1 MATTALD
8 EEKKRKALEQSGGLG
23 VVMPNA
29 TKPSLVD
36 QIPTGGP
43 AGWTGGNRE
52 LVQPQSDLS
61 RNIQNTA
68 VALSGLPGVGPIASL
83 AGQSGRMA
91 TGLAGL
97 ARAGQAANA
106 AAQTA
111 NGINSMQ
118 PSAVAEQIA
127 NAPAAAKPLAMGTS
141 LVTSSQ
147 SQRGEGSIPGTPAPT
162 APAAPATG
170 AITKRIGADGVTE
183 YSGMNVGLNPEF
195 LNGSG
200 QSFKPQGGGYAF
212 ANAASEADKAKAAA
226 MGGRLDQYGNVI
238 TAQVDKALTKP
249 DGTRWNANDMAAL
262 AASQQQPDS
271 RMAMMGSG
279 TNTGGFGILDANYQR
294 ERALRMDAADSRN
307 PGESRRAYEARIAG
321 ATGALNTFRGE
332 QTAAPRLAAAQKSA
346 DAKTQADMALASRKM
361 AFDEAQG
368 GARMG
373 LDAFRMQD
381 EASTNALRRK
391 AVQAELD
398 TKAQLD
404 AARQEYLAA
413 GDDPAK
419 QKETAKKLAVL
430 SGKDNQRENLKDN
443 FIVVGGGQEYDQAS
457 GTMRNVPQTLV
468 DLRTGQP
475 VALPAQQG
483 QAKTAATGQKYTV
496 GQTVVKP
503 DGSRGRV
510 VAIDANGMATEIQP
524 L

>member
-1 MATTALD
+1 MATTALE

-29 TKPSLVD
+29 TKPSLAD

-68 VALSGLPGVGPIASL
+68 VAMSGLPGVGPIASL

-106 AAQTA
+106 AVQTA
-111 NGINSMQ
+111 NGITSMQ
-118 PSAVAEQIA
+118 PSVVAEQVA
-127 NAPAAAKPLAMGTS
+127 NAPSTAKPAPMGTS
-141 LVTSSQ
+141 LGGSQ
-147 SQRGEGSIPGTPAPT
+147 SQRGEGSMPGTQ
-162 APAAPATG
+162 APAAPTTTNQGMGIVRVDTTG
-170 AITKRIGADGVTE
+170 ASPLFTNMPTGDQSNVNMMARGTPSAQNVAAMDALAARYAGGTPSAAQPQQPA
-183 YSGMNVGLNPEF
+183 YSGM
-195 LNGSG
+195 
-200 QSFKPQGGGYAF
+200 
-212 ANAASEADKAKAAA
+212 AS
-226 MGGRLDQYGNVI
+226 MG
-238 TAQVDKALTKP
+238 A
-249 DGTRWNANDMAAL
+249 
-262 AASQQQPDS
+262 
-271 RMAMMGSG
+271 G

-307 PGESRRAYEARIAG
+307 PGESRRAYEARISG

-332 QTAAPRLAAAQKSA
+332 QTAAPRLAAAQKSM

-373 LDAFRMQD
+373 LDAFKYQD
-381 EASTNALRRK
+381 EASTNDLRRK
-391 AVQAELD
+391 SVQSELD

-419 QKETAKKLAVL
+419 QKAAAKKMAVL
-430 SGKDNQRENLKDN
+430 SGKDNQKEGGTWDS
-443 FIVVGGGQEYDQAS
+443 IVVGGGVDELGRKVGGTAMLYNKSTGEVRPIGEQQA
-457 GTMRNVPQTLV
+457 
-468 DLRTGQP
+468 
-475 VALPAQQG
+475 

>member
-1 MATTALD
+1 MATTAL
-8 EEKKRKALEQSGGLG
+8 EEEKRKAAIAAQAGT
-23 VVMPNA
+23 VIPNA
-29 TKPSLVD
+29 APL
-36 QIPTGGP
+36 
-43 AGWTGGNRE
+43 
-52 LVQPQSDLS
+52 QS
-61 RNIQNTA
+61 QGMA
-68 VALSGLPGVGPIASL
+68 VLKAS
-83 AGQSGRMA
+83 
-91 TGLAGL
+91 T
-97 ARAGQAANA
+97 
-106 AAQTA
+106 
-111 NGINSMQ
+111 
-118 PSAVAEQIA
+118 
-127 NAPAAAKPLAMGTS
+127 PAAAPEKPAPSLNAPWYSREYATAANMSDKSGVDLERMRAAGATGIPQDDPMRRLAAVGTLSTGAEPATPAQTSPAAKPVPSGTS
-141 LVTSSQ
+141 LVTASQ

-200 QSFKPQGGGYAF
+200 QSFKPQGGGYVF
-212 ANAASEADKAKAAA
+212 VNAASEADKAKAAA

-332 QTAAPRLAAAQKSA
+332 QTAAPRLAAAQRSA
-346 DAKTQADMALASRKM
+346 DAKTQADIALASRKM

-373 LDAFRMQD
+373 LDILRQTD
-381 EASTNALRRK
+381 EAKTNAMRRDATGMEIEK
-391 AVQAELD
+391 A
-398 TKAQLD
+398 KALD

-419 QKETAKKLAVL
+419 QKAAAKKLAVL
-430 SGKDNQRENLKDN
+430 NGKSKDDEWGVQVTPATKNLDGTTTPGSVYKYN
-443 FIVVGGGQEYDQAS
+443 KATGEVVPVQGMDAGGQQAQAGAKPS
-457 GTMRNVPQTLV
+457 SDGLV
-468 DLRTGQP
+468 
-475 VALPAQQG
+475 AG
-483 QAKTAATGQKYTV
+483 QAYPRKLNGVTANYEYLGNGQWSAT
-496 GQTVVKP
+496 
-503 DGSRGRV
+503 
-510 VAIDANGMATEIQP
+510 P
-524 L
+524 LKN

>member
-29 TKPSLVD
+29 TKPSLAD

-68 VALSGLPGVGPIASL
+68 VAMSGLPGVGPIASL

-97 ARAGQAANA
+97 TRAGQAANA
-106 AAQTA
+106 AVQTA
-111 NGINSMQ
+111 NGITSMQ
-118 PSAVAEQIA
+118 PSAVAEQVA
-127 NAPAAAKPLAMGTS
+127 NAPAAEKPLAMGAS
-141 LVTSSQ
+141 LGTSSQ

-162 APAAPATG
+162 TPAAPTTTNQGMGIVRVDTPGASPLFTNMPTG
-170 AITKRIGADGVTE
+170 DQSNVNMMARGTPSAQ
-183 YSGMNVGLNPEF
+183 NVG
-195 LNGSG
+195 
-200 QSFKPQGGGYAF
+200 
-212 ANAASEADKAKAAA
+212 A
-226 MGGRLDQYGNVI
+226 MD
-238 TAQVDKALTKP
+238 
-249 DGTRWNANDMAAL
+249 AL
-262 AASQQQPDS
+262 AARYAGGAPASAQPQQPVYGG
-271 RMAMMGSG
+271 MASMGSG

-294 ERALRMDAADSRN
+294 ERALRMDAADTRN
-307 PGESRRAYEARIAG
+307 PGESKKAYEARIAG

-381 EASTNALRRK
+381 EAKTNAMRRDATGMEIEK
-391 AVQAELD
+391 AKALD
-398 TKAQLD
+398 S
-404 AARQEYLAA
+404 ARQEYLAA

-419 QKETAKKLAVL
+419 QKAAAKKLAAFGTKMDD
-430 SGKDNQRENLKDN
+430 GKWSLQVTPPTKNLDGTTTPGSIYKINTGTGD
-443 FIVVGGGQEYDQAS
+443 VVPVQGMDAGGQAGSKPTPTAKNIEALKSDPSLAAAFDQQFGAGAS
-457 GTMRNVPQTLV
+457 KQYI
-468 DLRTGQP
+468 
-475 VALPAQQG
+475 QG
-483 QAKTAATGQKYTV
+483 K
-496 GQTVVKP
+496 
-503 DGSRGRV
+503 
-510 VAIDANGMATEIQP
+510 
-524 L
+524 